1 MIALFQKLDTIKRI
15 LVTEVSKLVKVILV
29 MPVTKAVSERSFSS
43 LKRIITY
50 LCSATTN
57 NWLNHLLILHICK
70 LLTNRLDL
78 AKVVEEFVERKEGR
92 KSKFGLR

>member
-1 MIALFQKLDTIKRI
+1 MISLFQKLDTIKRI
-15 LVTEVSKLVKVILV
+15 LVTEVSKLLKVILV
-29 MPVTKAVSERSFSS
+29 MPVTKAVSQRSFSS

-50 LCSATTN
+50 FCSAATN

-78 AKVVEEFVERKEGR
+78 AKVVEEFVERREGR
-92 KSKFGLR
+92 KSKFGL